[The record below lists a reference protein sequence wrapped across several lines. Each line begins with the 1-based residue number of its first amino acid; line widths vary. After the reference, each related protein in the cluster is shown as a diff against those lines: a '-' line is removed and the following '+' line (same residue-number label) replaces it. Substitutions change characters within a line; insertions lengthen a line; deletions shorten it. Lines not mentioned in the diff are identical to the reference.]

1 MKIKV
6 LIPNSGMSGSILKAR
21 EIMLSRAVSE
31 DTQISVDCIAEGP
44 DSIESNTDE
53 SLAASLIIKDAIKA
67 EKEGAD
73 ALIIYCFSDLAV
85 AAVRENVEIP
95 VIGPGEVTLSAAAML
110 SNRFTVVTTT
120 EGNISRTYRRL
131 KDSYLTRKMTSVR
144 ALNIPVAE
152 LRENPE
158 ATKEYLERVVT
169 EAIEEEAVD
178 GVVLACLGM
187 AQYGEA
193 IEKKYGVTVY
203 DPSSLCAAYA
213 EYCVRTKLRHN
224 RRVYAKYEKG
234 DKYGLC

>member
-6 LIPNSGMSGSILKAR
+6 LIPNSGMSRSILEAR
-21 EIMLSRAVSE
+21 EIMLSRAVSA
-31 DTQISVDCIAEGP
+31 DTQISLDRSAAGP
-44 DSIESNTDE
+44 E
-53 SLAASLIIKDAIKA
+53 SLDSKPDQSLPASLIIKDPIQA

-73 ALIIYCFSDLAV
+73 ALIIDCFSDLAV
-85 AAVRENVEIP
+85 DAVRENVEIP

-193 IEKKYGVTVY
+193 IEKKIRLNLNE
-203 DPSSLCAAYA
+203 P
-213 EYCVRTKLRHN
+213 
-224 RRVYAKYEKG
+224 
-234 DKYGLC
+234 

>member
-1 MKIKV
+1 M
-6 LIPNSGMSGSILKAR
+6 GS
-21 EIMLSRAVSE
+21 EM
-31 DTQISVDCIAEGP
+31 CIR
-44 DSIESNTDE
+44 DS
-53 SLAASLIIKDAIKA
+53 
-67 EKEGAD
+67 
-73 ALIIYCFSDLAV
+73 
-85 AAVRENVEIP
+85 
-95 VIGPGEVTLSAAAML
+95 EVTLSAAAML

-131 KDSYLTRKMTSVR
+131 KESYLTRKMTSVR

>member
-31 DTQISVDCIAEGP
+31 DAQISVDCIAEGP

-85 AAVRENVEIP
+85 DAVRENVEIP

-131 KDSYLTRKMTSVR
+131 KESYLTRKMTSVR

-158 ATKEYLERVVT
+158 ATKRIFGTGGDRSDRGGGRGRRSAGLPRNGP
-169 EAIEEEAVD
+169 IR
-178 GVVLACLGM
+178 GSHR
-187 AQYGEA
+187 
-193 IEKKYGVTVY
+193 KKNT
-203 DPSSLCAAYA
+203 A
-213 EYCVRTKLRHN
+213 
-224 RRVYAKYEKG
+224 
-234 DKYGLC
+234 